1 MKPAADNG
9 QVTMGVFKCAAAI
22 TYEKK
27 YGEFLFKKGQSLRH
41 GFVAPPPFAQG
52 RLCVRVAPHA
62 VICTRRHE
70 DYHLEKMSRGRSFMM
85 RKEEAKTDIRLAK
98 RSIPAVI
105 ATGVAVR

>member
-1 MKPAADNG
+1 MENFHLKRDNPSG
-9 QVTMGVFKCAAAI
+9 KTGV
-22 TYEKK
+22 
-27 YGEFLFKKGQSLRH
+27 L
-41 GFVAPPPFAQG
+41 PPPFTQG
-52 RLCVRVAPHA
+52 RRCIRVTPHA
-62 VICTRRHE
+62 VICTRRHG

>member
-1 MKPAADNG
+1 MENFHLKRDNPSG
-9 QVTMGVFKCAAAI
+9 KTGV
-22 TYEKK
+22 
-27 YGEFLFKKGQSLRH
+27 L
-41 GFVAPPPFAQG
+41 PPPFTQG
-52 RLCVRVAPHA
+52 RLCVRVTPHA
-62 VICTRRHE
+62 VICTRRHG